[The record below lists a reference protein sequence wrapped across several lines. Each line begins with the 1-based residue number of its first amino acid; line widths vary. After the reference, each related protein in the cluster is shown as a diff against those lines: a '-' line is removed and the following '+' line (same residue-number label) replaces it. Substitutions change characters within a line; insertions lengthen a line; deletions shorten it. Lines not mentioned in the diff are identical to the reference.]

1 MIPRDFIQTLL
12 SRLDIVEVVERS
24 VPLKKAGSNFV
35 ACCPF
40 HNEKTP
46 SFTVSQVKQFYHCF
60 GCGAHGSAINFVME
74 HGGISF
80 LEAVKE
86 LASNAGMA
94 VPEQTPR
101 EGIRASD
108 AEAPDL
114 GALLA
119 KALNYYREQ
128 LKSSEAA
135 VAYLKERGLSGQI
148 AGRFGLGYAPDAWQN
163 LASVFPEYSGTAVL
177 EAGLVIDA
185 DSGRRYDRF
194 RDRVMF
200 PILNSRGA
208 VIGFGG
214 RVLGAGEP
222 KYLNSPETP
231 LFEKG
236 RELYGLSQA
245 RPAIRALETV
255 LVVEGYMDVVALAQH
270 GIENAVATLGT
281 ATTPVHVQKLLRLAD
296 KVIFCFDGDA
306 AGSRAAWRALEVS
319 LPHLVDGKDVKFL
332 FLPEGEDPDSFVRS
346 RGQVAFL
353 ALSREAIALSAYLI
367 QELTRGVDLG
377 SEEGRARLLQVGKG
391 LLTQITAPTLS
402 WLLRK
407 RLAELV
413 GVARE
418 EVDALLGIK
427 LRAKSSAPARVVRKP
442 FLLETHLIKCLL
454 FRPELAQQHTLPVAV
469 ETQREMQTLLALM
482 GFLKERPETTYLGSI
497 LEHFRGTEH
506 EPLLQQQGIAVIRD
520 LAGFTD
526 AMIEEE
532 YLGGLAQLAQ
542 KARHGE
548 IEVLTRKAKSQGLT
562 AEEKRTYQTLLATR
576 LN

>member
-1 MIPRDFIQTLL
+1 MIPHDFIQTLL
-12 SRLDIVEVVERS
+12 ARLDIVDVVERS
-24 VPLKKAGSNFV
+24 VPLKKAGSNYV

-60 GCGAHGSAINFVME
+60 GCGAHGSAISFAME
-74 HGGISF
+74 YAGISF
-80 LEAVKE
+80 VEAVKE
-86 LASNAGMA
+86 LASGAGMA
-94 VPEQTPR
+94 VPEQAAR
-101 EGIRASD
+101 EAIAPNEG
-108 AEAPDL
+108 EARDL
-114 GALLA
+114 SAVLA
-119 KALNYYREQ
+119 KALDYYREQ
-128 LKSSEAA
+128 LKSSQAA
-135 VAYLKERGLSGQI
+135 IDYLKERGLSGQI
-148 AGRFGLGYAPDAWQN
+148 AGRFGLGYAPGGWQN
-163 LASVFPEYSGTAVL
+163 LATVFPEYDDKALL

-185 DSGRRYDRF
+185 ESGRRYDRF
-194 RDRVMF
+194 RDRIMF

-208 VIGFGG
+208 VIAFGG

-245 RPAIRALETV
+245 RVAIRAQETV

-270 GIENAVATLGT
+270 GFANAVATLGT

-296 KVIFCFDGDA
+296 NLIFCFDGDA
-306 AGSRAAWRALEVS
+306 AGGRAAWRALEVC
-319 LPHLVDGKDVKFL
+319 LPHLVDGKDVRFL
-332 FLPEGEDPDSFVRS
+332 FLPDGEDPDSFVR
-346 RGQVAFL
+346 GQGQGAFSD
-353 ALSREAIALSAYLI
+353 LSRQAIPLSTYLI

-407 RLAELV
+407 RFAELV

-418 EVDALLGIK
+418 EVDSLFGIK
-427 LRAKSSAPARVVRKP
+427 PRAREKTPARVARKP
-442 FLLETHLIKCLL
+442 LSLETQLIKCLL
-454 FRPELAQQHTLPVAV
+454 FRPELAQKHPLPIAFDS
-469 ETQREMQTLLALM
+469 QREMQTLISLVV
-482 GFLKERPETTYLGSI
+482 FLKERPETTYLGSI
-497 LEHFRGTEH
+497 LEHFRGTGH
-506 EPLLQQQGIAVIRD
+506 EAILEQQGIAVIRD

-526 AMIEEE
+526 TMIEEE
-532 YLGGLAQLAQ
+532 YLGGLGQLAQ
-542 KARHGE
+542 KARHGQ
-548 IEVLTRKAKSQGLT
+548 IELLTRKAKSQGLT
-562 AEEKRTYQTLLATR
+562 AEEKRTYQALLATR